1 MESESHTPVYLK
13 TRESGQLA
21 KKIKEASEI
30 LKKCVLC
37 PRRCGIDRTSGKL
50 GICKTGINAF
60 VSSYGPHFGEE
71 EPIVGENGS
80 GTIFFT
86 HCNLRCVF
94 CQNYEISIEGKGFEM
109 EDERLAYIMM
119 ELQNE
124 GCHNINLVTPSHVV
138 PQILRAIDLAC
149 EMGLSIPIVYNTS
162 GYDSME
168 TLRLLDG
175 VIDIYMPD
183 FKFWNPESSK
193 MACNAPD
200 YPEITRQALKEMHR
214 QTGDLKTGD
223 SGLARR
229 GLLIRHLVMP
239 GMIDETEAIMDF
251 IAKEISKTTYVNIM
265 PQYRPAG
272 EAESFPKFNRM
283 ITGEEYRTALDAA
296 VSSGLER
303 LDSAGMRFIAG

>member
-37 PRRCGIDRTSGKL
+37 PRRCGVDRTSGKL
-50 GICKTGINAF
+50 GICKTGMNAF

-86 HCNLRCVF
+86 HCSLRCVF

-272 EAESFPKFNRM
+272 EAESIPEFNRM